1 MVYLYVDDLI
11 YTKTS
16 KDMVA
21 KFKDAMM
28 KEFKMS
34 DLGLMR
40 YFIGIQMKQS
50 PGKNFIS
57 QEKYVANLFK
67 KFDLSKCKL
76 VTSAIQQMRSY
87 NRMMMLLKRIQWFF
101 WSLVGS
107 LIYLTNSRPN
117 ILFPVSIISRF
128 MEDPSRLHCAAAKES
143 YDIFKEQR
151 IMESCTRNKKI
162 TSWLVI
168 LTMTRPEAVMIG
180 RVHLVMYFFLG
191 TNIIS

>member
-1 MVYLYVDDLI
+1 MKKKGVDFQMVYLYVDDLI

-57 QEKYVANLFK
+57 QEKYVTDLFK
-67 KFDLSKCKL
+67 KFDLSKYKL
-76 VTSAIQQMRSY
+76 ITSAIQQMRSY
-87 NRMMMLLKRIQWFF
+87 NRMMVLLKWIQ
-101 WSLVGS
+101 
-107 LIYLTNSRPN
+107 
-117 ILFPVSIISRF
+117 
-128 MEDPSRLHCAAAKES
+128 
-143 YDIFKEQR
+143 
-151 IMESCTRNKKI
+151 KKI
-162 TSWLVI
+162 
-168 LTMTRPEAVMIG
+168 
-180 RVHLVMYFFLG
+180 
-191 TNIIS
+191 

>member
-1 MVYLYVDDLI
+1 MKKKGVDFQMVYLYVDDLI

-87 NRMMMLLKRIQWFF
+87 NRMMMLLKRIQ
-101 WSLVGS
+101 
-107 LIYLTNSRPN
+107 
-117 ILFPVSIISRF
+117 
-128 MEDPSRLHCAAAKES
+128 
-143 YDIFKEQR
+143 
-151 IMESCTRNKKI
+151 
-162 TSWLVI
+162 
-168 LTMTRPEAVMIG
+168 
-180 RVHLVMYFFLG
+180 
-191 TNIIS
+191 